1 MGRDEDTSKKI
12 FVGGLSRDTSDDNFN
27 GYFSQFGKVTDFIVI
42 KDQGGVSKG
51 FGFVTF
57 DSEEGVDRA
66 VNNQGGHT
74 IDRKTVEVKRAVP
87 RGDAGSGDKGSS
99 EKSTKMFIGG
109 LLKST
114 TEETV
119 KSYFE
124 NKFNCTVD
132 SVELVYEKRDQIP
145 PGQEPKPRGFAF
157 VVINDQSIV
166 DQICDVRRHNIDNK
180 DVEAKKATN
189 RSGPG
194 GRGGGRGGFG
204 GGRGGRGGGRGGY
217 GGGSNYNQQGGYNQG
232 GYNQGQGGYNQG
244 QGGYNQG
251 YNQSG
256 ASYGQNPAYGQT
268 QSYGQPQQSYGQG
281 GYGQQAGG
289 AATAYGQQPAAGGY
303 GQPPAGGYTQ
313 QPAAPAAPAYGQT
326 PAAAAPYGQQQSGG
340 YGQQQ
345 TGYPPQQG
353 GYGGGYQNT
362 SLSGPDKGRSD
373 GRSNRANA
381 PY

>member
-12 FVGGLSRDTSDDNFN
+12 FVGGLSRDTSDDSFN
-27 GYFSQFGKVTDFIVI
+27 GYFSQFGKITDFIII
-42 KDQGGVSKG
+42 KDQEQVSKG
-51 FGFVTF
+51 FGFVTY
-57 DSEEGVDRA
+57 DSEDGVERA

-87 RGDAGSGDKGSS
+87 RVDSENSGGGGRGEKG
-99 EKSTKMFIGG
+99 TKMFIGG

-114 TEETV
+114 TEDTL

-124 NKFNCTVD
+124 NKFNCAVE

-145 PGQEPKPRGFAF
+145 PGQEPKPRGFGF
-157 VVINDQSIV
+157 VVINDQTIV
-166 DQICDVRRHNIDNK
+166 DQICDLRRHTIDGK

-189 RSGPG
+189 KAAP
-194 GRGGGRGGFG
+194 GGGRGGFG
-204 GGRGGRGGGRGGY
+204 GGRGRGGGRF
-217 GGGSNYNQQGGYNQG
+217 GGGNNYNQGGYNQGGYNQG

-244 QGGYNQG
+244 QGYNQG
-251 YNQSG
+251 GG
-256 ASYGQNPAYGQT
+256 ASYGQTPAYGQS

-281 GYGQQAGG
+281 GYGQQAAG
-289 AATAYGQQPAAGGY
+289 AAGGYGQQPAAGGY
-303 GQPPAGGYTQ
+303 GQPAAGGYTQ
-313 QPAAPAAPAYGQT
+313 APAAPAAPAYGGA

-340 YGQQQ
+340 YGGQQAG
-345 TGYPPQQG
+345 GYPQQG
-353 GYGGGYQNT
+353 GYGGGYQNA

-373 GRSNRANA
+373 GRNNRANA